1 MIPIPRVNPTG
12 VTAIETTVGA
22 VTVSWADCE
31 MPAKLAEMLVVP
43 AATAATTP
51 LEAMVA
57 VAVEE
62 EVHAT
67 KFVRSAVL
75 PSL

>member
-1 MIPIPRVNPTG
+1 MPMARVNPTG
-12 VTAIETTVGA
+12 VTAMDTMLGA
-22 VTVSWADCE
+22 VTVSWVDCE

-43 AATAATTP
+43 AARAATTP
-51 LEAMVA
+51 FEATVA